1 MDAIA
6 GGAILE
12 LESLKPEES
21 VSAAMVAETGVF
33 LRKRG
38 GKDATGNVPVE
49 KRR

>member
-1 MDAIA
+1 MA
-6 GGAILE
+6 
-12 LESLKPEES
+12 
-21 VSAAMVAETGVF
+21 AETGVF